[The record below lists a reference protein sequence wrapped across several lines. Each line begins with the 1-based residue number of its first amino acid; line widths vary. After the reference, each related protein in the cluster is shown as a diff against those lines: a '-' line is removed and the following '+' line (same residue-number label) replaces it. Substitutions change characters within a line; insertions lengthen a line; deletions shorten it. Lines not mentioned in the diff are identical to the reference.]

1 MIVIKVE
8 VCSHC
13 KSQSCN
19 INKGVDIFEE
29 LKMYEELFLEKNIV
43 FDVKE
48 CGCLGKCK
56 GPVVKINGK
65 IYTKVDADKVEEILN
80 ELIG

>member
-1 MIVIKVE
+1 
-8 VCSHC
+8 
-13 KSQSCN
+13 
-19 INKGVDIFEE
+19 
-29 LKMYEELFLEKNIV
+29 MYEELFLEKNIV